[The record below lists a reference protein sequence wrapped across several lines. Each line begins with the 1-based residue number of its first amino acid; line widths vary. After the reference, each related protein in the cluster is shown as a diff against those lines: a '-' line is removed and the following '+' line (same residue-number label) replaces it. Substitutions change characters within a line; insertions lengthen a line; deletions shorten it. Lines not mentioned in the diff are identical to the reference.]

1 MKRSSLISSAVM
13 CQLFIHARAAPVVRP
28 RVKVC
33 RLLICGI
40 LSLCVAWA
48 ADPIPAEQL
57 FKDAKKAERAG
68 QLVKAYLLYAEAA
81 AADPTNV
88 DYWEKVQA
96 LRPIAS
102 LMKDSE
108 HPPDLPADKMD
119 KTLFGSIPETDLDQ
133 ARKPLP
139 PPQLKVAAGR
149 RDFDLRGD
157 SKSLWE
163 QVSATLGLK
172 VLFDPQ
178 YQPTKTTQF
187 QLNDADYHET
197 LNALQD
203 ATNSFL
209 TPISER
215 LIFVAND
222 TTQKRTEFDANVVV
236 VVPFS
241 ETISVQELQ
250 EVASGVRGT
259 LDMQKVQVD
268 TQRHLILM
276 RDRVTKV
283 RLAEMI
289 LEDLLRPRAQ
299 VAIDVDIMTTD
310 VTSNLN
316 YGLNVP
322 TAFPLVSFV
331 ARNYLTSV
339 IPSGFT
345 TFMTFGG
352 GASLLGLGVTSA
364 QLFANVS
371 NSSAQTL
378 LRAEVLALNGQ
389 PASLHVGDKYPLVTN
404 TYIGGSPSTATSGQV
419 YTPPPTFT
427 FEDLGLV
434 LKVTPWINGPD
445 ELSLEVDA
453 EFKLLG
459 AGNVDGIPII
469 ASTKYTSKV
478 SLRTGQWAVLAGLMS
493 KTDAVTI
500 TGMPGLSY
508 IPFLRSNTDSKDDG
522 ATLIVLKPHLL
533 TLPPAEYPTWRAWS
547 GTETRW
553 AGSF

>member
-1 MKRSSLISSAVM
+1 
-13 CQLFIHARAAPVVRP
+13 
-28 RVKVC
+28 VKVC
-33 RLLICGI
+33 RLLICAI
-40 LSLCVAWA
+40 FPLCAAWA
-48 ADPIPAEQL
+48 GVTAEQL
-57 FKDAKKAERAG
+57 FKDAQKAERAG
-68 QLVKAYLLYAEAA
+68 QILRAYVLYAEAA

-88 DYWEKVQA
+88 DYWEKAQA
-96 LRPIAS
+96 LRPMAS
-102 LMKDSE
+102 LLKDSE
-108 HPPDLPADKMD
+108 HPPTEISADKID
-119 KTLFGSIPETDLDQ
+119 RTLFGDIAEQDVEK

-139 PPQLKVAAGR
+139 PPQLKVAPGPH
-149 RDFDLRGD
+149 DFDLRGD

-163 QVSATLGLK
+163 QVAAALHLA

-178 YQPTKTTQF
+178 YQPTKTVRF
-187 QLNDADYHET
+187 QLDAADYRES
-197 LNALQD
+197 LLALQD
-203 ATNSFL
+203 ATDSFL

-222 TTQKRTEFDANVVV
+222 TTQKRTEFDTNVAVV
-236 VVPFS
+236 IPFA

-250 EVASGVRGT
+250 EVATGVRGT
-259 LDMQKVQVD
+259 LDMQKVMVD
-268 TQRHLILM
+268 TQRHLILV
-276 RDRVTKV
+276 RDRATKV
-283 RLAEMI
+283 RLAEKI
-289 LEDLLRPRAQ
+289 LEDLLRPHAQ

-310 VTSNLN
+310 VTSNLS

-331 ARNYLTSV
+331 ARNYLTSA
-339 IPSGFT
+339 IPSGFP
-345 TFMTFGG
+345 TFLAFGG

-371 NSSAQTL
+371 KSSAQTIL
-378 LRAEVLALNGQ
+378 SSEVVALNGQ

-404 TYIGGSPSTATSGQV
+404 TYIGGTPTTASSGQV
-419 YTPPPTFT
+419 FTPPPTFS

-434 LKVTPWINGPD
+434 LKVTPWIHGPD
-445 ELSLEVDA
+445 EVSLEVDA

-478 SLRTGQWAVLAGLMS
+478 RLRTGEWAVLSGLM
-493 KTDAVTI
+493 TRTEANTI
-500 TGMPGLSY
+500 TGMPGLSL
-508 IPFLRSNTDSKDDG
+508 IPFLRSNTVSKDDG

-533 TLPPAEYPTWRAWS
+533 ILPPTEFPTWRAWS

-553 AGSF
+553 APSF

>member
-1 MKRSSLISSAVM
+1 M
-13 CQLFIHARAAPVVRP
+13 
-28 RVKVC
+28 KVC

-40 LSLCVAWA
+40 LAFCPAWA
-48 ADPIPAEQL
+48 APVSAEQL
-57 FKDAKKAERAG
+57 FKDAQKAERAG
-68 QLVKAYLLYAEAA
+68 QILRAYVLYAEAA

-88 DYWEKVQA
+88 DYWEKAQA

-102 LMKDSE
+102 LLKASE
-108 HPPDLPADKMD
+108 PAAELPADQID
-119 KTLFGSIPETDLDQ
+119 KTLFGSIPDKDLDQ

-139 PPQLKVAAGR
+139 PPQLKAVAGHQ
-149 RDFDLRGD
+149 DFDLRGD

-163 QVSATLGLK
+163 QVAATLGLK

-178 YQPTKTTQF
+178 YQPTKTVHF
-187 QLNDADYHET
+187 ELNDADYRET
-197 LNALQD
+197 LIALQD
-203 ATNSFL
+203 ATGSFL

-222 TTQKRTEFDANVVV
+222 TTQKRTEFDANVAVV
-236 VVPFS
+236 IPFP
-241 ETISVQELQ
+241 ETVTVQELQ
-250 EVASGVRGT
+250 EVATGVRGT

-283 RLAEMI
+283 RLAEKI

-299 VAIDVDIMTTD
+299 VAVDVDILTTD

-331 ARNYLTSV
+331 ARKYLTSV
-339 IPSGFT
+339 IPSGYPAFL
-345 TFMTFGG
+345 TFGG

-371 NSSAQTL
+371 KSSAQTVL
-378 LRAEVLALNGQ
+378 SSEVVALNGQ
-389 PASLHVGDKYPLVTN
+389 PASLHVGNKYPLVTN
-404 TYIGGSPSTATSGQV
+404 TYIGGSPSTASSGQV

-445 ELSLEVDA
+445 EVSLEVDA

-478 SLRTGQWAVLAGLMS
+478 SLRTGEWAVLSGLMS
-493 KTDAVTI
+493 KTEAVTI
-500 TGMPGLSY
+500 TGMPGLSL
-508 IPFLRSNTDSKDDG
+508 IPFLRSNTVSKDDG

-533 TLPPAEYPTWRAWS
+533 ILPPAEYPTWRAWS

>member
-1 MKRSSLISSAVM
+1 MV
-13 CQLFIHARAAPVVRP
+13 
-28 RVKVC
+28 
-33 RLLICGI
+33 
-40 LSLCVAWA
+40 W

-88 DYWEKVQA
+88 DYWEKVQT

-102 LMKDSE
+102 LMKDTE
-108 HPPDLPADKMD
+108 HPPELPADKMD
-119 KTLFGSIPETDLDQ
+119 KTLFGSIPETELDQ

-149 RDFDLRGD
+149 RDFDLHGD

-163 QVSATLGLK
+163 QVAATLGLK
-172 VLFDPQ
+172 VVFDTQ
-178 YQPTKTTQF
+178 YQPTKTIRF
-187 QLNDADYHET
+187 QLNDAGYHET
-197 LNALQD
+197 LIALQD
-203 ATNSFL
+203 ATGSFL
-209 TPISER
+209 TPVSER

-222 TTQKRTEFDANVVV
+222 SNQKRTEFDANVVV
-236 VVPFS
+236 VVPFA
-241 ETISVQELQ
+241 ETVTVQELQ
-250 EVASGVRGT
+250 EVATAVRGT

-283 RLAEMI
+283 RMAEMI

-331 ARNYLTSV
+331 ARNYLSSA
-339 IPSGFT
+339 IPSGFP
-345 TFMTFGG
+345 TFLTFGG

-371 NSSAQTL
+371 KSSAQTL
-378 LRAEVLALNGQ
+378 LSSEVLALNGQ

-404 TYIGGSPSTATSGQV
+404 TYIGGSPTTATSGQV

-478 SLRTGQWAVLAGLMS
+478 SLRTGQWAVLSGLMS

-508 IPFLRSNTDSKDDG
+508 IPFLRSNTVSKDDG

-533 TLPPAEYPTWRAWS
+533 ALPPAEYPTWQAWS

>member
-102 LMKDSE
+102 MMKDSE
-108 HPPDLPADKMD
+108 HPPELPADKMD
-119 KTLFGSIPETDLDQ
+119 KTLFGSILETDLDQ

-139 PPQLKVAAGR
+139 PPQLKIAAGR

-163 QVSATLGLK
+163 QVAANLGLK
-172 VLFDPQ
+172 VLFDTQ
-178 YQPTKTTQF
+178 YQPTKTIPF

-197 LNALQD
+197 LIALQD

-209 TPISER
+209 TPVSER

-236 VVPFS
+236 VVPFP
-241 ETISVQELQ
+241 ETVTVQELQ
-250 EVASGVRGT
+250 EVATGVRGT

-276 RDRVTKV
+276 RDHVTKV
-283 RLAEMI
+283 RMAEMI

-352 GASLLGLGVTSA
+352 GASLLGL
-364 QLFANVS
+364 
-371 NSSAQTL
+371 
-378 LRAEVLALNGQ
+378 
-389 PASLHVGDKYPLVTN
+389 
-404 TYIGGSPSTATSGQV
+404 
-419 YTPPPTFT
+419 
-427 FEDLGLV
+427 
-434 LKVTPWINGPD
+434 
-445 ELSLEVDA
+445 
-453 EFKLLG
+453 
-459 AGNVDGIPII
+459 
-469 ASTKYTSKV
+469 
-478 SLRTGQWAVLAGLMS
+478 
-493 KTDAVTI
+493 
-500 TGMPGLSY
+500 
-508 IPFLRSNTDSKDDG
+508 
-522 ATLIVLKPHLL
+522 
-533 TLPPAEYPTWRAWS
+533 
-547 GTETRW
+547 
-553 AGSF
+553 